1 MSRITILTGCLL
13 ALLFACQRNTEQVEA
28 EDSYGYTE
36 KYERKKSDFAR
47 HGRYEKFNADGVKV
61 EEAHYSNDTLDGLR
75 VLYYDNGDTQ
85 VVETHRMGIFEG
97 PYRAYYE
104 QGQLEQEGQYEAN
117 VMYGEWKRYYPDGQ
131 LMEVVT
137 FADNTENGPFVEYYK
152 NGNKRAEGTYRNGE
166 EQGLLKKFSL
176 AGEHIR
182 SMNCEDGVCRTIWK
196 VDNADELEA
205 EAERENGNE

>member
-1 MSRITILTGCLL
+1 MVLLSGCHS
-13 ALLFACQRNTEQVEA
+13 NIEQVKA
-28 EDSYGYTE
+28 EDSYGYVE

-47 HGRYEKFNADGVKV
+47 HGLYEKFTADGKKI
-61 EEAHYSNDTLDGLR
+61 EEAHYQNDTLNGLR

-85 VVETHRMGIFEG
+85 IVETHRMGSFEG

-104 QGQLEQEGQYEAN
+104 GGQLEQEGQYEAN
-117 VMYGEWKRYYPDGQ
+117 VMHGEWKRYYRSGK

-137 FADNTENGPFVEYYK
+137 FAENAENGPFVEYYE
-152 NGNKRAEGTYRNGE
+152 NGNKKAEGTYRNGE

-182 SMNCEDGVCRTIWK
+182 SMNCEDGICRTIWK
-196 VDNADELEA
+196 AENADELEA
-205 EAERENGNE
+205 EAEREDNN